1 VLSSFSQG
9 SAVIFERSFLQE
21 NSADR
26 HVYTERLLLLLSS
39 CVMLATLQ
47 GIKLPNI
54 NYPNNMLLLNHDAA
68 ILQKSCGKI
77 WLAAQ
82 YQRVKRSSGC
92 KRGVLNAGK
101 STRCYL
107 WCPYV
112 WLCLLKQYDVSLF
125 SFLVRYVN
133 VRVCTIRTYVYALS
147 YAKNYMDS

>member
-1 VLSSFSQG
+1 MYCHPSLRVLLLFSS
-9 SAVIFERSFLQE
+9 ILYYKR

-39 CVMLATLQ
+39 CAMLATLQ

-82 YQRVKRSSGC
+82 YQRVK
-92 KRGVLNAGK
+92 KVVGV
-101 STRCYL
+101 
-107 WCPYV
+107 
-112 WLCLLKQYDVSLF
+112 
-125 SFLVRYVN
+125 
-133 VRVCTIRTYVYALS
+133 
-147 YAKNYMDS
+147 